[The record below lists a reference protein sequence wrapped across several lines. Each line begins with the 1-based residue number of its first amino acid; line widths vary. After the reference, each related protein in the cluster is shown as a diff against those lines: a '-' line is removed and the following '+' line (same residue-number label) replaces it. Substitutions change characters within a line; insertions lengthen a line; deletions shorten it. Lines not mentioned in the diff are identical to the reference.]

1 MNQIG
6 LAYENMKEYDEA
18 ISFYCKS
25 LGVNPNDSKIY
36 FNRGVSYLYLDSFIN
51 AIYDFN
57 KAITLDPKIGIYYH
71 NKGLAHH
78 LINEDIEACKCWK
91 MADELGYSE
100 SSNYIKKY
108 CSIDIIM

>member
-1 MNQIG
+1 MFFLG
-6 LAYENMKEYDEA
+6 
-18 ISFYCKS
+18 ISYVSFSQQKS
-25 LGVNPNDSKIY
+25 DFWDNVRFGGGFTLGFGSQTTVGISPS
-36 FNRGVSYLYLDSFIN
+36 